1 MFLFYKQVVKDW
13 EHFQKCLFTFIYSI
27 FCNYCSIDETTRW
40 RNISKASQ
48 HFIKKCSSKV
58 LIIEIL
64 NYSLLHWFPL
74 ACSAVYVGGFSV
86 FVNSLSLSLC
96 VCVCDLSFCVS
107 TRECVMISHY
117 DIPLFLSGHSLLC
130 HVASPAECRHVTIA
144 TPSSPPA
151 AQQPHTC
158 VCGCVNVSDVMYEHF
173 SLDHTPFSLQ
183 ELQCIISKFLHV
195 RQCPLFHDVIL
206 LVKILWERSNKNTP
220 PSVGQE
226 QRGKL
231 IQKWT
236 W

>member
-1 MFLFYKQVVKDW
+1 M
-13 EHFQKCLFTFIYSI
+13 
-27 FCNYCSIDETTRW
+27 
-40 RNISKASQ
+40 
-48 HFIKKCSSKV
+48 
-58 LIIEIL
+58 
-64 NYSLLHWFPL
+64 
-74 ACSAVYVGGFSV
+74 
-86 FVNSLSLSLC
+86 C

-195 RQCPLFHDVIL
+195 RHCRLFHDVIL
-206 LVKILWERSNKNTP
+206 LVKIFWERSNKNTP

-236 W
+236 CDKEINTSIQQGYCK